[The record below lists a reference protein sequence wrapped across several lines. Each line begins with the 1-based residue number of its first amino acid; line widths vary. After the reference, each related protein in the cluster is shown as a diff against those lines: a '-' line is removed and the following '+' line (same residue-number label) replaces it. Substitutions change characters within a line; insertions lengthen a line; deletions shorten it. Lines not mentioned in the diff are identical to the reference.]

1 MRTILFNTRE
11 NKPIS
16 KIFENGYNMPIPED
30 YVIEIEVVDTP
41 RPEISETQMAVPHY
55 EFQDNKWVRAWDV
68 VDNPTWLHDYSMR
81 IEVPLSMYF
90 EPQYSIFSGY
100 LVNIQKLP
108 VERVSEDVHIYC
120 NMIEEQFQGLIDGDD
135 RINVTHRDD

>member
-1 MRTILFNTRE
+1 
-11 NKPIS
+11 
-16 KIFENGYNMPIPED
+16 
-30 YVIEIEVVDTP
+30 
-41 RPEISETQMAVPHY
+41 
-55 EFQDNKWVRAWDV
+55 
-68 VDNPTWLHDYSMR
+68 
-81 IEVPLSMYF
+81 LSMYF
-90 EPQYSIFSGY
+90 EPQYSIFLGY